1 MVGFFLPF
9 RSSRSADRFLGGKR
23 RKPKICFHPEKYIVI
38 SKHHFWK
45 RPATWAPLLLFFF
58 FSEWALLPSLPLS
71 WPLNHLLSSQSL
83 IWILL
88 FLMLQGQTW
97 EERPKRGKR
106 GPPPIPFLF
115 RRLWRVRLLRLLLRL
130 DLSLRERKL
139 ETFFPKSSS
148 FFREGPSPSLAV
160 CLCVGFLLLLL
171 TPQPNRGSGERG
183 VGGA

>member
-1 MVGFFLPF
+1 MGTSFTIL
-9 RSSRSADRFLGGKR
+9 S
-23 RKPKICFHPEKYIVI
+23 
-38 SKHHFWK
+38 
-45 RPATWAPLLLFFF
+45 FF

-106 GPPPIPFLF
+106 ED
-115 RRLWRVRLLRLLLRL
+115 LLLF
-130 DLSLRERKL
+130 LSFSPTL
-139 ETFFPKSSS
+139 ESPSPPSPPSFRPHFAGKETRNFSPKSSR